1 MLIFTF
7 RKLNCDFMKMEK
19 SYTMQNV
26 VDLNDY
32 SMFKL
37 KITNL
42 QWPAPKHEKHFY
54 IIMAVLQKG

>member
-1 MLIFTF
+1 
-7 RKLNCDFMKMEK
+7 MEK